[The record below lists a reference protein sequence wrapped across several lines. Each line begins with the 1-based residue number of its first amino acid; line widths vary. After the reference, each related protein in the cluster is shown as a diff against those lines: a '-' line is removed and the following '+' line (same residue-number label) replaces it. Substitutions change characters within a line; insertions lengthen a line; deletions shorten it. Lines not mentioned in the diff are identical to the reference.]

1 MGAFETGLNKIRVG
15 QLSQQ
20 RPRVSLKGILKMA
33 VKSAEKYKA
42 NIIAKLREAGPVGLT
57 KSKLGV
63 KDAKSPSGRALK
75 ELIADRRLANLGSS
89 KKTRYVL
96 IEHFKPLELA
106 CEQIERNA
114 KNAKPGRQGQIQ
126 LLIRNDLEKGCEG
139 EVRKKVD
146 EAIDWLVKEQ
156 KLLRAQRGR
165 TFYYLSADRMR
176 ALFGEQAALSA
187 SDLGEREE
195 EPALDK
201 STVFAAYLRVRSRL
215 GYSNVEISALQ
226 KEIDVPMDSLKT
238 FLLEQSRLGN
248 VVLSLGDWSVS
259 SEAVR
264 AGAIEL
270 YGRPHLLVSFQQ

>member
-1 MGAFETGLNKIRVG
+1 MTA
-15 QLSQQ
+15 
-20 RPRVSLKGILKMA
+20 
-33 VKSAEKYKA
+33 KSIKEYKA
-42 NIIAKLREAGPVGLT
+42 NIIAKLSDSGPVGLT
-57 KSKLGV
+57 KSKLGI
-63 KDAKSPSGRALK
+63 KNAKSPSARALK
-75 ELIADRRLANLGSS
+75 ELLDDRQAANLGSS
-89 KKTRYVL
+89 RKTRYVL

-106 CEQIERNA
+106 CEQIEKNA
-114 KNAKPGRQGQIQ
+114 KNAKLGRQGQIP

-165 TFYYLSADRMR
+165 TIYYLSADRMR
-176 ALFGEQAALSA
+176 ALFAEQAALPL
-187 SDLGEREE
+187 SDLDEQKE

-201 STVFAAYLRVRSRL
+201 STVFTAYLRVRIRL
-215 GYSNVEISALQ
+215 GYSNVEISELR
-226 KEIDVPMDSLKT
+226 KELDIPMDRLKS

-270 YGRPHLLVSFQQ
+270 YGRPHLLVSFKK

>member
-1 MGAFETGLNKIRVG
+1 MV
-15 QLSQQ
+15 
-20 RPRVSLKGILKMA
+20 LKPI
-33 VKSAEKYKA
+33 EKHKA
-42 NIIAKLREAGPVGLT
+42 NIITKLGEAGPVGLT

-75 ELIADRRLANLGSS
+75 ALLDSRRLANLGTRS
-89 KKTRYVL
+89 KTRYVL

-106 CEQIERNA
+106 CEKIE
-114 KNAKPGRQGQIQ
+114 KNARGTKPGRSGQIQ
-126 LLIRNDLEKGCEG
+126 LLIRNDLQKGCEG

-156 KLLRAQRGR
+156 KLLRARRGR
-165 TFYYLSADRMR
+165 TFYYLSADHLR
-176 ALFGEQAALSA
+176 ALLAEQAELPISG
-187 SDLGEREE
+187 GEPQAEE
-195 EPALDK
+195 SELDK
-201 STVFAAYLRVRSRL
+201 STVFTAYLRVRSRL
-215 GYSNVEISALQ
+215 GYSHVEISELC
-226 KEIDVPMDSLKT
+226 KELGASMDRLST

-270 YGRPHLLVSFQQ
+270 HGRPHLLVSFKQ